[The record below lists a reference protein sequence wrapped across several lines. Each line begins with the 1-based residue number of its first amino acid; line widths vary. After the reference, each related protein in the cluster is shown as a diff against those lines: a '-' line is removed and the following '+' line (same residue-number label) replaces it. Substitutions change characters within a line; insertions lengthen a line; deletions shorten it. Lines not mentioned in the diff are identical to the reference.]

1 MQICVYGAA
10 SPSIAPLYTEQ
21 GEALGRT
28 MVRRGHSLVF
38 GGGALG
44 LMGAVARGV
53 RAEGGRIIGVVP
65 RFFEHDAA
73 ETLYTD
79 CDEYIGTDTMRER
92 KHIMEDK
99 ADAFIITPGGIGTF
113 EEFLE
118 ILTLRQLC
126 RHEKP
131 IAIFNVAGYYDTLLA
146 FLREA
151 IEKGF
156 LKATCLDLFCVSD
169 NAEKLLTYLETTP
182 QAGGSVQDYKE
193 G

>member
-1 MQICVYGAA
+1 MNICIYGAA
-10 SPSIAPLYTEQ
+10 SPSIAPVFIER
-21 GEALGRT
+21 GEVLGRE
-28 MVRRGHSLVF
+28 MVKRSHALVF
-38 GGGALG
+38 GAGALG

-53 RAEGGRIIGVVP
+53 QAGGGKIIGVVP
-65 RFFEHDAA
+65 RFFENDAA
-73 ETLYTD
+73 ETLFTD
-79 CDEYIGTDTMRER
+79 CDEYIQTETMRER

-131 IAIFNVAGYYDTLLA
+131 IAIYNVDGYYDTLLA

-151 IEKGF
+151 IDKGF
-156 LKATCLDLFCVSD
+156 LKATCLSLFCVTD
-169 NAEKLLTYLETTP
+169 DAAALLDYLENAP
-182 QAGGSVQDYKE
+182 KAGGDVQTYKE

>member
-1 MQICVYGAA
+1 MNICVYGAA
-10 SPSIAPLYTEQ
+10 SPSIAPVFIEQ
-21 GEALGRT
+21 GEALGRE
-28 MVRRGHSLVF
+28 MVKRSHALVF

-53 RAEGGRIIGVVP
+53 REGGGTIIGVVP

-73 ETLYTD
+73 ETLFTA
-79 CDEYIGTDTMRER
+79 CDEYIQTDTMRER
-92 KHIMEDK
+92 KHIMEDR
-99 ADAFIITPGGIGTF
+99 ADAFVITPGGIGTF

-131 IAIFNVAGYYDTLLA
+131 IAIFNVDGYYDTLLA

-151 IEKGF
+151 IDKGF
-156 LKATCLDLFCVSD
+156 LKATCLTLFCVTD
-169 NAEKLLTYLETTP
+169 DVQILLDYLEQTP

>member
-1 MQICVYGAA
+1 MNICVYGAA
-10 SPSIAPLYTEQ
+10 SPSIAPVFIER
-21 GEALGRT
+21 GEALGHALAQ
-28 MVRRGHSLVF
+28 RGHTLVF
-38 GGGALG
+38 GAGALG

-53 RAEGGRIIGVVP
+53 QAQSGHIIGVVP

-73 ETLYTD
+73 ETLFTA
-79 CDEYIGTDTMRER
+79 CDDYIRTDTMRER
-92 KHIMEDK
+92 KLIMEEK

-131 IAIFNVAGYYDTLLA
+131 IAIFNVDGYYNTLLA
-146 FLREA
+146 FLQEA
-151 IEKGF
+151 IDKGF
-156 LKATCLDLFCVSD
+156 LKATCLSLFCVSED
-169 NAEKLLTYLETTP
+169 ADELLTYLEHAPSASGT
-182 QAGGSVQDYKE
+182 VQDYKE

>member
-1 MQICVYGAA
+1 MHICVYGAA
-10 SPSIAPLYTEQ
+10 SPSIAPVYIQQ
-21 GEALGRT
+21 GEALGHA

-38 GGGALG
+38 GGGARG

-53 RAEGGRIIGVVP
+53 RAEGGQIIGVVP
-65 RFFEHDAA
+65 RFFEQDAA

-126 RHEKP
+126 RHDKP
-131 IAIFNVAGYYDTLLA
+131 IAIFNVAGYYNTLLA
-146 FLREA
+146 FLKEA
-151 IEKGF
+151 IDKGF
-156 LKATCLDLFCVSD
+156 LKASCLDLLCVTED
-169 NAEKLLTYLETTP
+169 AEELLTYLETARPTS
-182 QAGGSVQDYKE
+182 GNVQDYKE

>member
-1 MQICVYGAA
+1 MNICVYGAA
-10 SPSIAPLYTEQ
+10 SPSIDRTFIEQ
-21 GEALGRT
+21 GEAFGRALAS
-28 MVRRGHSLVF
+28 RGHALVF

-53 RAEGGRIIGVVP
+53 RENGGHILGVVP
-65 RFFEHDAA
+65 RFFEQDAA
-73 ETLYTD
+73 ETLCED

-92 KHIMEDK
+92 KQIMEER
-99 ADAFIITPGGIGTF
+99 ADAFVITPGGIGTF

-131 IAIFNVAGYYDTLLA
+131 IAVLNINGYYDTLLRS
-146 FLREA
+146 LHEA
-151 IEKGF
+151 ADKGF
-156 LKATCLDLFCVSD
+156 LKPTCFSLFAVTD
-169 NAEKLLTYLETTP
+169 DADALLSYLEESP
-182 QAGGSVQDYKE
+182 AVGGAVKDFKE